1 MAKPFDV
8 LIESHGEVEGSNEP
22 IALGRSYR
30 DAPEVDGM
38 VIVSGQPPIG
48 ELVPVKIDGAMAYD
62 LTGTVETTHSII
74 MPDQITQ
81 N

>member
-1 MAKPFDV
+1 MTLQQQISLENNQAQVGKTLDV
-8 LIESHGEVEGSNEP
+8 LIESHGEVEGSDEP

-48 ELVPVKIDGAMAYD
+48 ELVPVKDRWRHG
-62 LTGTVETTHSII
+62 L
-74 MPDQITQ
+74 
-81 N
+81 